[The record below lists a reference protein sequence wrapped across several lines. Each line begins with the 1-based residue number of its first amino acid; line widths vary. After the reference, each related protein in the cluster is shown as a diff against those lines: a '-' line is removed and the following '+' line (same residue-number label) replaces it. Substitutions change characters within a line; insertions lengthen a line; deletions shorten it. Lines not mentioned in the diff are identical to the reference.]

1 MFTGIIEELG
11 SVESID
17 LATDSARIR
26 IAAKRVL
33 DDVKHGASI
42 AVDGCCLTVVAF
54 GPDWFEAD
62 VMQESLRRTSIGLLS
77 PGSQVN
83 LERPVTQAGRLGGH
97 VVQGHV
103 DGKAVIARRTP
114 GQRWEEV
121 EFQIPDSLAPYLVEK
136 GSIAVDG
143 VSLTI
148 VAVSD
153 PAAELAWFTVSLIP
167 ETLAAT
173 TLGRK
178 QVGDQVNIE
187 VDVLAKHV
195 ERLLAFGGRRS

>member
-97 VVQGHV
+97 AVQGHV